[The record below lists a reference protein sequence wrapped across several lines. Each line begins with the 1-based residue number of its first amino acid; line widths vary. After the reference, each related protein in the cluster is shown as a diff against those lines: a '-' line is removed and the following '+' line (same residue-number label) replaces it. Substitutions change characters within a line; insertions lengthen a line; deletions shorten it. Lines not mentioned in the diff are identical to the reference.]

1 MPASYAMRKLANDF
15 PLDDV
20 VPVLPELDDVVV
32 LLPPP
37 PPQPAAITAS
47 PAQSEAAASSRVRVL
62 LRFKMTSWSLVSP
75 GRGVQW

>member
-15 PLDDV
+15 PLADV
-20 VPVLPELDDVVV
+20 VPVLPALDVVV

-47 PAQSEAAASSRVRVL
+47 PAQSEAAASSR
-62 LRFKMTSWSLVSP
+62 F
-75 GRGVQW
+75 RGYLGSR